1 VLVVGSAGLAADDF
15 MQQSNVALM
24 LNVVDWLLLD
34 PALLSMRTRGMID
47 PPLEPELSD
56 GVRNTVK
63 YGNVVGVP
71 LLLVF
76 YGLIRWRTRESRRR
90 RLNQQPA
97 A

>member
-1 VLVVGSAGLAADDF
+1 MASSRWSTTSSAW
-15 MQQSNVALM
+15 S
-24 LNVVDWLLLD
+24 
-34 PALLSMRTRGMID
+34 SC
-47 PPLEPELSD
+47 D
-56 GVRNTVK
+56 GARNAVK

-76 YGLIRWRTRESRRR
+76 YGLVRWRTRELRRR